1 VADISDVRDYLV
13 GLAASACYPLGTSF
27 PSVTTRQITIAPGWP
42 EPLDVDTAMGAGN
55 SIVSVYPVPGAT
67 AKETQVFEPPQII
80 TAPVFGMIAAVSAT
94 TPITATISGTPGT
107 NEYLTFVV
115 DGIHAYS
122 SIAGPS
128 DTNLTMATTLAALVA
143 VNYPGTASVSGVVTV
158 IGAHSLAVRIG
169 APYLAG
175 QLIHRQRQQIRVTV
189 FSPTD
194 ADRTTIAKPIDVLF
208 KQNLHLTFP
217 DTSQGI
223 MTYANVIEDDKSQ
236 KSTNYRRG
244 LVYDICYGTIDTFTA
259 YSITSVTAPTTEV
272 ITGNIVTTIS

>member
-1 VADISDVRDYLV
+1 VADISDVRDFLV
-13 GLAASACYPLGTSF
+13 GLATSACYPLGTSF
-27 PSVTTRQITIAPGWP
+27 PSVTSRQITIAAGWP
-42 EPLDVDTAMGAGN
+42 EPLDVDTAMKAN
-55 SIVSVYPVPGAT
+55 QSIVTVYPVPGAT

-80 TAPVFGMIAAVSAT
+80 TAPVFGMAAVVSAT

-122 SIAGPS
+122 SAAGPS
-128 DTNLTMATTLAALVA
+128 DTNLTMAATLAALVA
-143 VNYPGTASVSGVVTV
+143 VDYAGTAAVSNVVTV
-158 IGAHSLAVRIG
+158 VGAHSLIVRIG
-169 APYLAG
+169 APYTVG
-175 QLIHRQRQQIRVTV
+175 NLIHRQRQQIRVTV

-223 MTYANVIEDDKSQ
+223 MTYSNVIEDDKSQ

-244 LVYDICYGTIDTFTA
+244 LVYDVCYGTLESYTA
-259 YSITSVTAPTTEV
+259 YSITSVSTQQTEIV
-272 ITGNIVTTIS
+272 AGNAITRVG